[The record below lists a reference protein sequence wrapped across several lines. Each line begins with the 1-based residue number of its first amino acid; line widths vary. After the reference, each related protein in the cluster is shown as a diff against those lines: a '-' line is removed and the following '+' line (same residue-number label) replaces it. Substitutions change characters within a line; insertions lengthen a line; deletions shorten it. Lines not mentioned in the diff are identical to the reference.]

1 MKSAAGQQLG
11 VVLRAL
17 VIDFENRDLGLLGV
31 AKICISFASWSFA
44 IALGVYGF
52 EAHGVAGVGLIAAI
66 RLLPGAL
73 SSPFAGLLADRLP
86 RHLVLIFSA
95 LAMAAVLAGAAMA
108 AAWDAPSGIVFIF
121 PALFAVASSAYV
133 PAEAAMFPLLART
146 PQELSASNVNHAAME
161 NGGFL
166 IAAIASG
173 LLLTATSP
181 GVVFSVA
188 ATVTV
193 LTAALLLAVR
203 KDSRPEYE
211 DEEELSGV
219 VRELSLGLRTILEH
233 PAVRLAALTLVALLL
248 FEGFADVL
256 LVVLALHL
264 LHLAEGS
271 VGFLN
276 ASWGIGAIAGGA
288 GLALLLDRGKLVV
301 AIAGGS
307 LVLGAATV
315 LPGAWPH
322 QVASYLAW
330 FGIGIGFTFVE
341 VAGKTLMQRLGS
353 DETMGRVVSSLESG
367 RLAAM
372 AIGSL
377 GAIVLVELL
386 DVRGALVVLGAL
398 MPVFVLICWTR
409 LRAYE
414 IGAPVAEVPYRLL
427 RESSIFAP
435 LPVATL
441 ERLSHDLTPVEFAAG
456 EDVIV
461 QGERGDRFFV
471 IESGEVEVLENGDFR
486 RNEGPGESFGEIALL
501 RDVPRTAT
509 VRTTADTR
517 LLALERDQ
525 FLLAVT
531 GHRRSS
537 QVARTVV
544 DDRWASQALTSP
556 GRD

>member
-471 IESGEVEVLENGDFR
+471 IESGEVEILENGDFR

>member
-264 LHLAEGS
+264 LDLAEGS

-322 QVASYLAW
+322 QIASYLAW

-341 VAGKTLMQRLGS
+341 VAAKTLMQRLGS

-441 ERLSHDLTPVEFAAG
+441 ERLSHDLAPVEFAAG

-471 IESGEVEVLENGDFR
+471 IEQGEVEVFENGDFR

-544 DDRWASQALTSP
+544 DDRWASQELTSP